1 MKDESVLEIVAKV
14 GVAVGSHLQLLS
26 CFAIVR
32 QLGCR
37 LVAILPEF
45 PSSKPSPLKLS
56 SW

>member
-1 MKDESVLEIVAKV
+1 MLEIVAKV